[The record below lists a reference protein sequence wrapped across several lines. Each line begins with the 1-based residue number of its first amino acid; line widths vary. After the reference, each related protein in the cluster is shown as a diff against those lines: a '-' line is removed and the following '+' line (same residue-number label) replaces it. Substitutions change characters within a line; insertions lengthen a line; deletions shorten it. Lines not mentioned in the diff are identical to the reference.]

1 MTADAL
7 SHTLSQLITS
17 WPPPPFVRAA
27 ALVGHTYPT
36 PIEPPTLVETVGAG
50 CERCSFCCFGGGLA
64 ELSQHTLV
72 LVRVGCAGTTTYR
85 TCVRKITLWGCGGWG
100 WC

>member
-1 MTADAL
+1 LPDSLSLSLSADHIVAPTALRPCRRCRD
-7 SHTLSQLITS
+7 
-17 WPPPPFVRAA
+17 
-27 ALVGHTYPT
+27 HTYPT

-50 CERCSFCCFGGGLA
+50 CQRCWFCCFGGGLA

-85 TCVRKITLWGCGGWG
+85 TCVHKITLWGGGGWG